1 MNYFFSYANLSKSLK
16 NLLIFFPIL
25 ISNIQIEFEHIL
37 KLVLGFIIFFVITN
51 CVYIVNDFIDKSKD
65 RRNILKTK
73 NLGHNISK
81 NNFYITNFFLFIF
94 FLAIL
99 KTNLSNIYLICYLVN
114 FYLYSFF
121 FKKIKYYDIF
131 FLNLF
136 YILRLLYGAELV
148 KIDIS
153 YWFIIFFSTLFLS
166 LSIFKRYIQVYQ
178 NKLINKNKIIPY
190 NLNDIFLFKKL
201 IIFFMII
208 NFLVIFFYFTQDYF
222 FLRFMSSSH
231 TYIFISLEIKVLIFL
246 YYLINYI
253 RIFFLLINNK
263 IKEDIF
269 QFVAKDKFILFST
282 ITLILIIISFI

>member
-16 NLLIFFPIL
+16 NLLIFFPLL
-25 ISNIQIEFEHIL
+25 ISNIQIEFEHIF

-51 CVYIVNDFIDKSKD
+51 CVYIVNDFIDKSND
-65 RRNILKTK
+65 GQNILKTK

-81 NNFYITNFFLFIF
+81 KNFYLINFFLFIF
-94 FLAIL
+94 VVAIQ

-114 FYLYSFF
+114 FYLYSLF
-121 FKKIKYYDIF
+121 FKKIKYCDIF
-131 FLNLF
+131 FLQLF
-136 YILRLLYGAELV
+136 YIFRLFYGAELV

-153 YWFIIFFSTLFLS
+153 YWFIIFFSTLFLT
-166 LSIFKRYIQVYQ
+166 LSIFKRYIQVNQ

-201 IIFFMII
+201 IIFFMIF
-208 NFLVIFFYFTQDYF
+208 NFLIIFFYFTQDYF

-231 TYIFISLEIKVLIFL
+231 TYIFNSLEIKVLIFL
-246 YYLINYI
+246 YYLINCI
-253 RIFFLLINNK
+253 RMFFLLINNK

-282 ITLILIIISFI
+282 ITLILIISFI